1 VAISCRNII
10 SSSRYES
17 EELPFPFLNVFAL
30 ECDHSYLPTRFGS
43 LVYISGFVVRQILR
57 KLACDVCR
65 ASLVADA
72 VPASF
77 DQNYHLLLL
86 KNNGGLMIPSEGTV
100 KVVRSAERFI
110 RRSEF
115 L

>member
-1 VAISCRNII
+1 VTTATCQPALVALCT
-10 SSSRYES
+10 
-17 EELPFPFLNVFAL
+17 FQVL
-30 ECDHSYLPTRFGS
+30 E
-43 LVYISGFVVRQILR
+43 VRQILR

-77 DQNYHLLLL
+77 DQNYHLLSL
-86 KNNGGLMIPSEGTV
+86 KNNGGLMIPSDGTV

-110 RRSEF
+110 RQSEF